1 MNQAKVGRPP
11 HFSAQLTSHPRSPL
25 LLHPRAR
32 VVVWV
37 TDWRVRAGRRSLS
50 DHAPSL
56 ACGAPLSGAHFPP
69 LLSLFMFF
77 SPLVSRSRSRR
88 CRIYRSRCSAPGNPA
103 PINNGVFPA
112 RA

>member
-1 MNQAKVGRPP
+1 MNQTKVGRPP

-32 VVVWV
+32 RGVGHRLAGPGRQALAVGS
-37 TDWRVRAGRRSLS
+37 RA
-50 DHAPSL
+50 
-56 ACGAPLSGAHFPP
+56 LSGLRGGPCQVPTSP
-69 LLSLFMFF
+69 LLSLFLFF

-88 CRIYRSRCSAPGNPA
+88 HRIYRSRCSAPGNPA
-103 PINNGVFPA
+103 PINNRVFPA